1 MIAVYTS
8 GACATLWHMINLK
21 RTRAALYVVC
31 IARAGYLDG
40 ARLIEF
46 IEEWARCVDAHGGP
60 ITIED
65 FIGSTR
71 RFSRRTTFRYVALFR
86 RTFPELGPQGLPDGL
101 MGPLVDRLADEVE
114 P

>member
-1 MIAVYTS
+1 MV
-8 GACATLWHMINLK
+8 NVK

-60 ITIED
+60 INVEE
-65 FIGSTR
+65 FIASTR
-71 RFSRRTTFRYVALFR
+71 RFPRRTTFLRLSQFR
-86 RTFPELGPQGLPDGL
+86 KAFPELGPQGLPDGL
-101 MGPLVDRLADEVE
+101 MGPLLARLAAEVE
-114 P
+114 A